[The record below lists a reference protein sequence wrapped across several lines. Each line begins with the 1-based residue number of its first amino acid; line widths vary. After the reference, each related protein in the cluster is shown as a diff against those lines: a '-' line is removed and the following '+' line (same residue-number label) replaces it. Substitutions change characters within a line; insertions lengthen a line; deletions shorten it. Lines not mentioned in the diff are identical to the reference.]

1 MFSTL
6 QSAKHFVRTGYGDST
21 GYYIGSSFPKPMHGI
36 GQGNG
41 GGPIIWAVLSSPILN
56 LMRASGYGAEFICPL
71 SMVKTSFGGYAFIDD
86 TDLVVAKLS
95 FLTYIKVA
103 HALQSSMTLWEKR
116 LSKSNERRHSTRKSI
131 RIHHGLR
138 MEGRLLDLLTVPARI
153 HPPPL
158 SSRISMDSLNQLNG
172 TKYGRPKRL
181 SGYILHP
188 TEILKPNSIKCYRK

>member
-103 HALQSSMTLWEKR
+103 HALQSSMTLWEKGLKATSGAIVPKKTYVYKDLMLPS
-116 LSKSNERRHSTRKSI
+116 LSDQLDKKTMRQSHDSIIELCFASNW
-131 RIHHGLR
+131 
-138 MEGRLLDLLTVPARI
+138 
-153 HPPPL
+153 
-158 SSRISMDSLNQLNG
+158 SMQNFS
-172 TKYGRPKRL
+172 KRPNL
-181 SGYILHP
+181 CAY
-188 TEILKPNSIKCYRK
+188 